1 MPKIEDNIAV
11 KARMTSTFTFL
22 SAISYSKP
30 MSRESAKEQKESTEN
45 EAINAIM
52 KAAGRS
58 NQSLKEEHLK
68 IWKSLWTTGF
78 GISHSM
84 ADDAVNGVKVNAT
97 IYYVLSQTPTPLHS
111 VHPVDV
117 ARRNELQSS
126 LAYLEGCYGGLPT
139 LQATNLWKSLDSQEE
154 VNRLVSLWLLT
165 LYKNVSVE
173 KLVKWK
179 KIIFHEIFKIFSGM
193 SSTC

>member
-1 MPKIEDNIAV
+1 
-11 KARMTSTFTFL
+11 
-22 SAISYSKP
+22 
-30 MSRESAKEQKESTEN
+30 MSRESAKEQKETTEN

-179 KIIFHEIFKIFSGM
+179 KTIFHEIFLNIFRDVINLLKLAQM
-193 SSTC
+193 EWFKLWF